1 MSVSSILAF
10 VLAGVAVKNRRAS
23 SDVGDKTHPRFIAGY
38 EAGLSDG
45 KLEARARI
53 AELEDDIARANAQA
67 RRDQELIDMWREFAN
82 TIPPASLPRPA
93 GPDFRPPHIAAL
105 QQQAALQQ
113 IQMQQAQLQSLAHSQ
128 QAQYNAQQAMNAQN
142 FYAQSQFGQA
152 QLGQAVGLLGAQNLI
167 DAELWCNC
175 VPSRSQVWA
184 TSDPE

>member
-10 VLAGVAVKNRRAS
+10 VLAGVAVKNRRA
-23 SDVGDKTHPRFIAGY
+23 DRQDEKRIAELEAERDRQY
-38 EAGLSDG
+38 EANVGLI
-45 KLEARARI
+45 ARI
-53 AELEDDIARANAQA
+53 AALEDDIARANVQA
-67 RRDQELIDMWREFAN
+67 RRDQELIDAWRERALAN
-82 TIPPASLPRPA
+82 IPSLQPA

-113 IQMQQAQLQSLAHSQ
+113 IQMQSQSLAQYSQ

-142 FYAQSQFGQA
+142 FYGQGLA
-152 QLGQAVGLLGAQNLI
+152 GLLGAQNLI